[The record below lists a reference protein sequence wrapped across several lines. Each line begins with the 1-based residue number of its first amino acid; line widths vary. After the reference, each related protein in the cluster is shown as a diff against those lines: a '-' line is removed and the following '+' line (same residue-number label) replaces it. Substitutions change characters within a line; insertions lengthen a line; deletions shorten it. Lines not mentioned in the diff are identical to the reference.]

1 MYVAATLT
9 RRRRV
14 DGGVAW
20 NGDAATGRWRCVAG
34 KETCR
39 DAQGGWRRKTR
50 SMKEFVEMMSGVVA
64 AAAEAKGGD
73 EGVVDVRGWM
83 RQEGEGK

>member
-1 MYVAATLT
+1 
-9 RRRRV
+9 
-14 DGGVAW
+14 
-20 NGDAATGRWRCVAG
+20 
-34 KETCR
+34 
-39 DAQGGWRRKTR
+39 
-50 SMKEFVEMMSGVVA
+50 MKEFVEMMSGVVA